1 MKEQKK
7 YRPKLSH
14 TLVLQHTPELNK
26 HVFVDNRSSHLLE
39 TKNKNNIQRVRIG
52 TNVECPSWGNN
63 LTLGSHIHGLFQTQ
77 FLNGAV
83 PFAPA
88 PIPNREVERQHGGTY
103 ADLAEITPGGW
114 GYGEIK
120 SNNPFSVGVG
130 RGQMAGF
137 APIPHPGLNIPLNA
151 VDPNAPA
158 QNAAMTIY
166 NQVHTSIGAVIPA
179 PAPGT
184 IPDVQ
189 LYQDSPGVFVYD
201 AW

>member
-7 YRPKLSH
+7 YQSKLCH
-14 TLVLQHTPELNK
+14 TLVIQHTPEVNK

-39 TKNKNNIQRVRIG
+39 AKTKNNIQRVRIG
-52 TNVECPSWGNN
+52 TNVECPSWGNI

-83 PFAPA
+83 PIAPA
-88 PIPNREVERQHGGTY
+88 PIPNREVERRHGITF
-103 ADLAEITPGGW
+103 ADLAENTPGGW
-114 GYGEIK
+114 SYGEIK
-120 SNNPFSVGVG
+120 SNNPFSVNMG

-137 APIPHPGLNIPLNA
+137 APMPHPGLHIPLDA
-151 VDPNAPA
+151 VDPNAPV
-158 QNAAMTIY
+158 QNAAQTIY
-166 NQVHTSIGAVIPA
+166 NPVNTSIGAVIPA
-179 PAPGT
+179 PAVGNV
-184 IPDVQ
+184 PDVQ